1 MFSKS
6 CEYGIRAVLFIAQHS
21 DGENYVGLKEIA
33 KAQAIPEHFLSK
45 ILQILVKQKILKSTK
60 GLKGGFALNRSPD
73 SINLLG
79 IINAIDGMDLF
90 DTCVLGMKVCSSDTP
105 CPVHHQYKPVKEEF
119 LRILS
124 NKTLQDIAEDLK
136 SGKTFIVLKQN

>member
-6 CEYGIRAVLFIAQHS
+6 CEYGIRAVLFIAQNS
-21 DGENYVGLKEIA
+21 NGNYIGLKDIA
-33 KAQAIPEHFLSK
+33 KSQNIPEHFLSK
-45 ILQILVKQKILKSTK
+45 VLQILVKRKILKSYR
-60 GLKGGFALNRSPD
+60 GLKGGFALNHDSD

-90 DTCVLGMKVCSSDTP
+90 DTCVMGLKKCSSEMP

-119 LRILS
+119 LKILS
-124 NKTLQDIAEDLK
+124 NKTLKNLVEDLK
-136 SGKTFIVLKQN
+136 SGKTFLVLAED

>member
-1 MFSKS
+1 MFSKT

-21 DGENYVGLKEIA
+21 NEDKYVGLKEIA
-33 KAQAIPEHFLSK
+33 RVQNLPEHFLSK
-45 ILQILVKQKILKSTK
+45 VLQILVRHKILKSSR
-60 GLKGGFALNRSPD
+60 GLKGGFALNQNPG

-90 DTCVLGMKVCSSDTP
+90 DTCVLGMKECSSERP
-105 CPVHHQYKPVKEEF
+105 CPVHHQYKPIKEEF

-124 NKTLQDIAEDLK
+124 NKTLQNLVEDLN
-136 SGKTFIVLKQN
+136 SGKAYLVLKQN